1 MTGMSRERI
10 LPKPG
15 RYRPALL
22 AVVSLAAAL
31 AVPAAQ
37 AEETGWHFSGDIRA
51 GYYDSERTDRNGAE
65 SDSHALRGRLRL
77 AAERDLGEYLHFRAR
92 LAGRYGQHQTGH
104 GFQLHGYASTSTGME
119 LGESTL
125 DEVYLDYA
133 DAAQPWSLRL
143 GRFQTRFALQGVASK
158 GLDRNDSP
166 NIDITWTDGLH
177 YRHQLQPAWRAHLV
191 LEHNH
196 RKGPGSAVRAP
207 LEFSDDASRVT
218 VFAGLEASEA
228 LGPVTQRMI
237 GVTWMPAALAS
248 DGTAFSR
255 REDYITLVGRMAA
268 SWRLTEAGLRL
279 VPGFEIGYAPNTP
292 RATVTGSGNAGD
304 AGGLAWQAALSLYD
318 IAPGH
323 NLGLV
328 HARTEAGWLISGDF
342 RGNDALSEIRYQW
355 RFTPEW
361 SMEARYRLREEIDIP
376 AGVMRQRE
384 DRDFYMRISGRF

>member
-1 MTGMSRERI
+1 MTGRSIDRV
-10 LPKPG
+10 LPRPG
-15 RYRPALL
+15 RHRQAR
-22 AVVSLAAAL
+22 AVVVALATALATPAAL
-31 AVPAAQ
+31 A
-37 AEETGWHFSGDIRA
+37 EETDWRFSGDIRA
-51 GYYDSERTDRNGAE
+51 GYFDSERKARNDTQ
-65 SDSHALRGRLRL
+65 SDSRALRGRLRL
-77 AAERDLGEYLHFRAR
+77 AAERDLGDHLHFRTR
-92 LAGRYGQHQTGH
+92 FAGRYGQHQTGH
-104 GFQLHGYASTSTGME
+104 GFQLHGYATTSTGMD

-125 DEVYLDYA
+125 DEFYLDYA
-133 DAAQPWSLRL
+133 DKARPWSLRL
-143 GRFQTRFALQGVASK
+143 GRFQTQFALQGVASK

-177 YRHQLQPAWRAHLV
+177 YRHQLPGWRAHLV

-196 RKGPGSAVRAP
+196 REGPGSAVRTP
-207 LEFSDDASRVT
+207 LDFSEDASRVT
-218 VFAGLEASEA
+218 VFAGLEATEP
-228 LGPVTQRMI
+228 LGPVVQRMI

-255 REDYITLVGRMAA
+255 REDYITLVGRVAA
-268 SWRLTEAGLRL
+268 SWRLSEAGLRL

-292 RATVTGSGNAGD
+292 RATVTGSGNTGD

-328 HARTEAGWLISGDF
+328 HARIDAGWLLSGDF

-355 RFTPEW
+355 RFTPQW

-376 AGVMRQRE
+376 AGALRPRE
-384 DRDFYMRISGRF
+384 DRDFYIRISGRF